1 MKWPNTLVAI
11 RHGQSAYN
19 VQKLKQEDDPLYQ
32 EFKTAYNRFEKNP
45 EKHREVALALA
56 KEVLSKG
63 SYRFNHGDHD
73 TPLTDVGVQQAEVT
87 GRELANTELP
97 LPDVIMVSP
106 YLRTRQTLGH
116 MAVGWPALESVTTVE
131 EERLREQEHGLRAVY
146 GDWRIFNVM
155 FPDQYHLRQMQGAYW
170 YRHPQGKNIPDV
182 RERTRSLIGTVVRD
196 YSERNVWW
204 ITHHLTKLSLRA
216 NFERFGA
223 EEFLRLDQDE
233 KPVNCGVTIYSGNPG
248 AGSDGHLELGA
259 YNRQLYPENLGK
271 LAT

>member
-19 VQKLKQEDDPLYQ
+19 VQKIKQEADPTYV
-32 EFKTAYNRFEKNP
+32 EFMQAYDRFEEDP
-45 EKHREVALALA
+45 EKNRDEALAIA
-56 KEVLSKG
+56 KLLHAEG
-63 SYRFNHGDHD
+63 NYRFSSGDHD
-73 TPLTDVGVQQAEVT
+73 TPITAEGERQAEVT
-87 GRELANTELP
+87 GRELANILP

-116 MAVGWPALESVTTVE
+116 MAMGWPELSGVETIE

-155 FPDQYHLRQMQGAYW
+155 FPDQFELRRMQGPYW
-170 YRHPQGKNIPDV
+170 YRHLQGENVPDV
-182 RERTRSLIGTVVRD
+182 RERTRSLIGTVIRE
-196 YSERNVWW
+196 YSEQDVWW

-223 EEFLRLDQDE
+223 EEFLRLDEEE
-233 KPVNCGVTIYSGNPG
+233 KPVNCGVTIYRGMPELG
-248 AGSDGHLELGA
+248 KDGKLELDA
-259 YNRQLYPENLGK
+259 YNQQLY
-271 LAT
+271 